1 MTRTTLLDERSRPDF
16 GDHYLVLLAQADHV
30 GVAASRIRL
39 AGLQLD
45 PLSLA
50 SPRSLQV
57 LLVELSGIALAMEAE
72 RLAEEPRARRRLAA
86 LVELLDAGRLEIRSS
101 PLGGWA
107 PDFSVFQSR
116 TGAHA
121 ALVGPHWLDR
131 PYPHRG
137 PALTSVHT
145 GAEAL
150 HIRARFL
157 ELWEEG
163 HGVGDAVLAILAS
176 ALSRCTPGRG

>member
-16 GDHYLVLLAQADHV
+16 GDHYLRLLAQAEHV

-45 PLSLA
+45 PLALA
-50 SPRSLQV
+50 SPGSLQV
-57 LLVELSGIALAMEAE
+57 LLMELSGLALATEAD
-72 RLAEEPRARRRLAA
+72 RLAEDPRARRRLAA
-86 LVELLDAGRLEIRSS
+86 LVELLDARRLEIRSS

-116 TGAHA
+116 AGAHE

-137 PALTSVHT
+137 PALTSLHT

-150 HIRARFL
+150 RIRSRFH

-163 HGVGDAVLAILAS
+163 HGVGDAVRSVLAS
-176 ALSRCTPGRG
+176 ALSRCATVRG

>member
-16 GDHYLVLLAQADHV
+16 GDHYLRLLAEAEYV

-45 PLSLA
+45 PMALA
-50 SPRSLQV
+50 SPTSLRV

-86 LVELLDAGRLEIRSS
+86 LVDLLDAGRLEVRSS

-116 TGAHA
+116 AGAHA

-131 PYPHRG
+131 PFPHRG
-137 PALTSVHT
+137 PALTSLHT

-150 HIRARFL
+150 RIRGRFN
-157 ELWEEG
+157 ELWEDG
-163 HGVGDAVLAILAS
+163 HGVGDAVRSVLAS
-176 ALSRCTPGRG
+176 ALARCAPGRG